1 MPGTELRIVDEHGNA
16 LPERVVGEVRI
27 RSAYMFSGYYRQPE
41 LTARAIC
48 DGWFCSG
55 DLGYLADGQ
64 LYITGRKTD
73 LIIVGGRNIHPE
85 DLEQVA
91 DKVPGLRPGRSVAF
105 GVPDVLLGSERI
117 VMVCEIA
124 PDCDAEQQ
132 LAIERQ
138 LRRQV
143 THEIGVT
150 IGEVRLVPRGWIS
163 KTSSG
168 KTARPVNRQKF
179 LEQYGR
185 EQRGD
190 SKGSVPTPPRT

>member
-1 MPGTELRIVDEHGNA
+1 MPGTELRIVDDRGHA
-16 LPERVVGEVRI
+16 LPERAVGEVRI

-41 LTARAIC
+41 LTAQAIC

-105 GVPDVLLGSERI
+105 GVPDALLGSERI
-117 VMVCEIA
+117 VIVCEIA

-132 LAIERQ
+132 LAVERQ
-138 LRRQV
+138 LRRDV
-143 THEIGVT
+143 THEVGVT

-168 KTARPVNRQKF
+168 KTARPVNRRKF
-179 LEQYGR
+179 LELYGQ
-185 EQRGD
+185 EQGGD
-190 SKGSVPTPPRT
+190 LNGSAPMPPRT